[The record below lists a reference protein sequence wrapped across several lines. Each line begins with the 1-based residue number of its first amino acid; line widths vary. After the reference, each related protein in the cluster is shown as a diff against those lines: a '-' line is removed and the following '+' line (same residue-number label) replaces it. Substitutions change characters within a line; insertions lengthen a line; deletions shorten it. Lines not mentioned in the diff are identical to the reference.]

1 MGMYAGAV
9 ILAKTMDKTYTGMKE
24 KAGGIGKPEFR
35 LREAILIHQLFFH
48 VLTMLIAAPLVPGT
62 ILLPVGILIT
72 GWTAETKTHW
82 ICPDIVC
89 HDLVFQPFKRSDVIP
104 QGLFI
109 AGAGIIICSLTTQS
123 YVIDTYAIH
132 AASGLAAVG
141 TLRSLA
147 GFGFPL
153 FAPAMYKSLGYGK
166 GNTVLFSVA
175 VAIGCP
181 A

>member
-1 MGMYAGAV
+1 MP
-9 ILAKTMDKTYTGMKE
+9 KYTGS
-24 KAGGIGKPEFR
+24 A
-35 LREAILIHQLFFH
+35 LTSCVAIF
-48 VLTMLIAAPLVPGT
+48 PL
-62 ILLPVGILIT
+62 
-72 GWTAETKTHW
+72 
-82 ICPDIVC
+82 
-89 HDLVFQPFKRSDVIP
+89 QPSDRSDVAS

-109 AGAGIIICSLTTQS
+109 AGAGILICSLTIQS
-123 YVIDTYAIH
+123 YVIDTYTVH

-181 A
+181 SWVALLVRTFRVVVLIAQPLVGPGYSGSTVNVFEAGVSMHPKFNAPCTHVITPRSMSSVTS

>member
-1 MGMYAGAV
+1 M
-9 ILAKTMDKTYTGMKE
+9 
-24 KAGGIGKPEFR
+24 
-35 LREAILIHQLFFH
+35 
-48 VLTMLIAAPLVPGT
+48 
-62 ILLPVGILIT
+62 GILIT
-72 GWTAETKTHW
+72 GWTAEAKTHW
-82 ICPDIVC
+82 ICPDIVRRNTP
-89 HDLVFQPFKRSDVIP
+89 FPQPFGVSDVTS
-104 QGLFI
+104 QGLVI
-109 AGAGIIICSLTTQS
+109 AGAGILICSLATQS
-123 YVIDTYAIH
+123 YVIDAYTIH
-132 AASGLAAVG
+132 SASALAAVG

>member
-1 MGMYAGAV
+1 
-9 ILAKTMDKTYTGMKE
+9 
-24 KAGGIGKPEFR
+24 
-35 LREAILIHQLFFH
+35 
-48 VLTMLIAAPLVPGT
+48 MLLVPGT
-62 ILLPVGILIT
+62 ILLPTGILIT
-72 GWTAETKTHW
+72 GWTAEAKTHW
-82 ICPDIVC
+82 ICPDIVR
-89 HDLVFQPFKRSDVIP
+89 LGIQPTGLPDVP
-104 QGLFI
+104 SQGLFI
-109 AGAGIIICSLTTQS
+109 AGAGIIMCSQVTQS

-132 AASGLAAVG
+132 SASALAAVG

>member
-1 MGMYAGAV
+1 MSGSRSSDYVRRSRSTNLSFPGSLVAV
-9 ILAKTMDKTYTGMKE
+9 
-24 KAGGIGKPEFR
+24 
-35 LREAILIHQLFFH
+35 
-48 VLTMLIAAPLVPGT
+48 VAPLVPGT
-62 ILLPVGILIT
+62 ILLPAGILIT
-72 GWTAETKTHW
+72 GWAAEAKTHW
-82 ICPDIVC
+82 ICPDIVRRNAPSRR
-89 HDLVFQPFKRSDVIP
+89 PFGVCDAALS
-104 QGLFI
+104 QGLVI
-109 AGAGIIICSLTTQS
+109 AGAGIIICSLATQS

-132 AASGLAAVG
+132 SASALAAVG

-166 GNTVLFSVA
+166 GNTVLFSIA

>member
-1 MGMYAGAV
+1 V
-9 ILAKTMDKTYTGMKE
+9 
-24 KAGGIGKPEFR
+24 
-35 LREAILIHQLFFH
+35 
-48 VLTMLIAAPLVPGT
+48 
-62 ILLPVGILIT
+62 
-72 GWTAETKTHW
+72 
-82 ICPDIVC
+82 
-89 HDLVFQPFKRSDVIP
+89 
-104 QGLFI
+104 I
-109 AGAGIIICSLTTQS
+109 AGAGIIICSLVTQS

-132 AASGLAAVG
+132 SASGLAAVG

-147 GFGFPL
+147 GFSFPL